1 MRIIIAGGGDIG
13 VELAEA
19 LIKEKHDVVLIEA
32 DPKRAD
38 ELAEH
43 LDCLVIKGNA
53 AHPQVLEEAG
63 IKEADVVLALT
74 SSDRDNIIV
83 SILAKFAGVKKIIV
97 KIEDPNYNDLLL
109 YMGISDIINTSR
121 LIAAQALSILR
132 GFNLLN
138 LSLMIR
144 GNIRFYFYRVPKT
157 LDGKKINDIKYNR
170 EKARILLIYRDKD
183 ALFPEEDLV
192 LKENDSILFA
202 VRADYLEKMIKELQP

>member
-13 VELAEA
+13 VELADA

-38 ELAEH
+38 ELAQQ
-43 LDCLVIKGNA
+43 LDCLVINGNA

-74 SSDRDNIIV
+74 NNDRDNIII
-83 SILAKFAGVKKIIV
+83 SILAKLAGVKKTIV
-97 KIEDPNYNDLLL
+97 KIEDPYYNDLLL
-109 YMGISDIINTSR
+109 YLGITDIINTSR
-121 LIAAQALSILR
+121 LISAQALSMLR

-144 GNIRFYFYRVPKT
+144 GNIRFYFYRVPKE
-157 LDGKKINDIKYNR
+157 LEGKKITSIKYDK
-170 EKARILLIYRDKD
+170 EKARILLVYRDKD

-192 LKENDSILFA
+192 LKENDNILFA
-202 VRADYLEKMIKELQP
+202 VRADYLEKLIKELQP